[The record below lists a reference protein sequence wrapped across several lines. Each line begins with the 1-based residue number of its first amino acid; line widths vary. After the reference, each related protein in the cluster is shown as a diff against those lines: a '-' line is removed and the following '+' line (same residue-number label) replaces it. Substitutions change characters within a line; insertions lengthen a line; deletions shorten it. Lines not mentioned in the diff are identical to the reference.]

1 MSNETEKNLF
11 YENKNQYSSLSETDK
26 KNMAAYSSEYRS
38 FLDMSKTERE
48 FAVNAQKYLE
58 TNGFVPLSSKDS
70 LKAGDKVYTV
80 NRGKGII
87 AAVIG
92 SEDITNGT
100 SIVGAHI
107 DSPRLDLKPNPL
119 YEDSHFAYFKT
130 HYYGGIKKYQW
141 TTIPLALHG
150 VATLQDGTQI
160 QISIG
165 EEDDDPTFVISD
177 LLPHFAK
184 DQMQKKLA
192 EAIPGESLNIILG
205 NIEGKDCG
213 EDVKEKVKYNILNLL
228 NEKYDICEE
237 DFISSEIEAVPAY
250 KARDLGF
257 DRSMV
262 AGYGQDDRVC
272 AYAA

>member
-100 SIVGAHI
+100 
-107 DSPRLDLKPNPL
+107 
-119 YEDSHFAYFKT
+119 
-130 HYYGGIKKYQW
+130 
-141 TTIPLALHG
+141 
-150 VATLQDGTQI
+150 
-160 QISIG
+160 
-165 EEDDDPTFVISD
+165 
-177 LLPHFAK
+177 
-184 DQMQKKLA
+184 
-192 EAIPGESLNIILG
+192 
-205 NIEGKDCG
+205 
-213 EDVKEKVKYNILNLL
+213 
-228 NEKYDICEE
+228 
-237 DFISSEIEAVPAY
+237 
-250 KARDLGF
+250 
-257 DRSMV
+257 
-262 AGYGQDDRVC
+262 
-272 AYAA
+272 

>member
-92 SEDITNGT
+92 SEDITT
-100 SIVGAHI
+100 A
-107 DSPRLDLKPNPL
+107 
-119 YEDSHFAYFKT
+119 
-130 HYYGGIKKYQW
+130 
-141 TTIPLALHG
+141 
-150 VATLQDGTQI
+150 
-160 QISIG
+160 
-165 EEDDDPTFVISD
+165 
-177 LLPHFAK
+177 
-184 DQMQKKLA
+184 
-192 EAIPGESLNIILG
+192 
-205 NIEGKDCG
+205 
-213 EDVKEKVKYNILNLL
+213 
-228 NEKYDICEE
+228 
-237 DFISSEIEAVPAY
+237 
-250 KARDLGF
+250 
-257 DRSMV
+257 
-262 AGYGQDDRVC
+262 
-272 AYAA
+272 